1 MNPRHSATTAPQ
13 LTRPTHAAY
22 IDGLRAVAVL
32 SVIVYHLYARW
43 LPGGLTGVDI
53 FFVVSGF
60 VVSASVGNLESM
72 QFSRFVFYFYSRRVQ
87 RIVPALVVCLL
98 VTGLFSALFIP
109 NAWLSDTNKYTGFF
123 AFFGLSNLVLA
134 FIGDDYFSPRAEFNP
149 YLHTWS
155 LGVEEQFYLIFPLL
169 FFMWVS
175 KRPRKALC
183 VVLFAGGLALS
194 LLSAWWLSGRN
205 DGLNFFLIPGRFWEL
220 ASGILLYQLL
230 ALAKRP
236 LGVIDRNGTLGS
248 MALLGGSLV
257 LLAAGFKVV
266 RPEQLPFP
274 GALLPV
280 AGTLGVLYALHGRE
294 PRDGLHRLLISPAVV
309 FVGKIS
315 YSLYLWHWPVIVLL
329 RWTTGIDA
337 PVWRVLAAVLT
348 FALATASW
356 YYVENPARRSAVL
369 KGMRRPAVV
378 GAGLA
383 TLTCGALLWAG
394 IQAAQLKLNLSLSVV
409 SQRADDW
416 YPSRP
421 LEPSNDGCLDTWN
434 RTKLNGGP
442 VWTYSRAGCSL
453 PATYRGRLYVIGD
466 SHAMAYNRMLR
477 EFARDTGVN
486 VFAYNNGGCPFM
498 ALLPRK
504 QDEVASCAPATDAA
518 IAQIEA
524 QVRPGDVVFMPSLR
538 LPRFSDEWARFDDSS
553 TWDYMFGPEAVQS
566 RVDGVREAIPI
577 LQKLAA
583 KGAKV
588 ILEGPTPEFRSQPF
602 RCSDWFNRDNPI
614 CSGGDHIARADLE
627 ALRAPV
633 LDSYAHIAQ
642 AVPEV
647 SVWDPLPS
655 LCPDSVCL
663 THTADGRPLVFDG
676 DHLSGYANRL
686 LLPSFKQ
693 VVSKLMEAG
702 SAS

>member
-1 MNPRHSATTAPQ
+1 
-13 LTRPTHAAY
+13 
-22 IDGLRAVAVL
+22 
-32 SVIVYHLYARW
+32 
-43 LPGGLTGVDI
+43 
-53 FFVVSGF
+53 
-60 VVSASVGNLESM
+60 
-72 QFSRFVFYFYSRRVQ
+72 VQ

-109 NAWLSDTNKYTGFF
+109 NAWLSDTNKYTGFS
-123 AFFGLSNLVLA
+123 AFFGLSNVVLA
-134 FIGDDYFSPRAEFNP
+134 ITGDDYFSPRVEFNP

-175 KRPRKALC
+175 KRPRKTLC

-194 LLSAWWLSGRN
+194 VLSAWWLSRRN
-205 DGLNFFLIPGRFWEL
+205 DGLNFYLIPGRFWEL

-236 LGVIDRNGTLGS
+236 LGVTDRNGTLGS

-257 LLAAGFKVV
+257 LLAAGFKVL
-266 RPEQLPFP
+266 RPGLLPFP

-280 AGTLGVLYALHGRE
+280 TGTLGVLYALHGRV
-294 PRDGLHRLLISPAVV
+294 PRDWLHRLLISPAVT

-356 YYVENPARRSAVL
+356 YYVENPVRRSAVL
-369 KGMRRPAVV
+369 KGMRRPALV

-383 TLTCGALLWAG
+383 TLTGGALLWLG
-394 IQAAQLKLNLSLSVV
+394 IQVAQLKLDLSLSVV
-409 SQRADDW
+409 AQRADDW

-434 RTKLNGGP
+434 RAKLNGGP

-453 PATYRGRLYVIGD
+453 PATYRGSLYVIGD

-477 EFARDTGVN
+477 EFARDTGVK
-486 VFAYNNGGCPFM
+486 VFAYNNGGCPFL

-524 QVRPGDVVFMPSLR
+524 QIRPGDVVFMPSLR

-553 TWDYMFGPEAVQS
+553 TRDYMFGPEAVQS

-614 CSGGDHIARADLE
+614 CSGGDSIARVDLE

-633 LDSYAHIAQ
+633 LESYAHIVQ

-647 SVWDPLPS
+647 SVWDPLPP

-693 VVSKLMEAG
+693 HVSKLMDAG

>member
-1 MNPRHSATTAPQ
+1 MNPRHNATTAPQ
-13 LTRPTHAAY
+13 LTRPAHAAY

-32 SVIVYHLYARW
+32 SVIVYHLYAQW
-43 LPGGLTGVDI
+43 LPGGLAGVDI

-123 AFFGLSNLVLA
+123 AFFGLSNVVLA

-175 KRPRKALC
+175 KRPRKTLC

-194 LLSAWWLSGRN
+194 VLSAWWLSRRN
-205 DGLNFFLIPGRFWEL
+205 EGLNFYLIPGRFWEL
-220 ASGILLYQLL
+220 ASGILLYQFL

-248 MALLGGSLV
+248 MALLVGSLV
-257 LLAAGFKVV
+257 LLAAGFKVL

-280 AGTLGVLYALHGRE
+280 AGTLGVLYALHGRA
-294 PRDGLHRLLISPAVV
+294 PRDWLHRLLISPAVT

-315 YSLYLWHWPVIVLL
+315 YSLYLWHWSVIVLL

-337 PVWRVLAAVLT
+337 PVWRVLAAVLS

-356 YYVENPARRSAVL
+356 YYVENPVRRSAVL
-369 KGMRRPAVV
+369 KGMRRPALV

-383 TLTCGALLWAG
+383 TLTCGALLWVG

-477 EFARDTGVN
+477 EFARDTGVK

-498 ALLPRK
+498 AFLPRK
-504 QDEVASCAPATDAA
+504 HDEVASCAPGTDAA

-524 QVRPGDVVFMPSLR
+524 QVRPGDVVFLPSLR

-553 TWDYMFGPEAVQS
+553 AWGYMFGPEAVQS

-614 CSGGDHIARADLE
+614 CSGGDRIARADLE

-633 LDSYAHIAQ
+633 LESYAHIVQ

-647 SVWDPLPS
+647 SVWDPLLP
-655 LCPDSVCL
+655 LCPDSVCS

-693 VVSKLMEAG
+693 LVSKLMEAG